1 MNKSNILFII
11 IFSIL
16 FIWWLLFII
25 HEFYDIYKIKKNIKL
40 QREYSKLTSIIFE
53 FYRKDYNFYKY
64 SNYYNRFSTI
74 INKHIGSINIYNN
87 YKEDIIELKE
97 LHKDIIPE
105 IKKEYRQ
112 EKLKRALK
120 F

>member
-1 MNKSNILFII
+1 MNKLNILFII

-16 FIWWLLFII
+16 FIWWLVFLI
-25 HEFYDIYKIKKNIKL
+25 HQCYDIKKNIKL

-53 FYRKDYNFYKY
+53 FYRKDYNFITY
-64 SNYYNRFSTI
+64 SNYYNRFITI

>member
-1 MNKSNILFII
+1 MIYPSHYDKFI
-11 IFSIL
+11 
-16 FIWWLLFII
+16 
-25 HEFYDIYKIKKNIKL
+25 K
-40 QREYSKLTSIIFE
+40 
-53 FYRKDYNFYKY
+53 
-64 SNYYNRFSTI
+64 I
-74 INKHIGSINIYNN
+74 INKHIGSIDLYIHFR
-87 YKEDIIELKE
+87 EDIIELKE

>member
-1 MNKSNILFII
+1 MNKLNILFIT
-11 IFSIL
+11 IFSII
-16 FIWWLLFII
+16 FIWWLIFII
-25 HEFYDIYKIKKNIKL
+25 YQFYDIYKIKKNIKL

-53 FYRKDYNFYKY
+53 FYRKDCNFITYKNNYNKFT
-64 SNYYNRFSTI
+64 TI